1 MMRIFPVARYIT
13 TLLDEF
19 GGNKDFTRG
28 FQTDNN
34 KCLPC
39 ATHCSIN
46 YPVFYV
52 NSPHSIFVFCC
63 SLWDVDKVYQ
73 KLQIFSKKMASY
85 FTTISG
91 KSGSKSKLLLRV

>member
-1 MMRIFPVARYIT
+1 MMRIFPVARYVT

-19 GGNKDFTRG
+19 GRNKDFIQG

-34 KCLPC
+34 KHLPC

-46 YPVFYV
+46 YCVFYV
-52 NSPHSIFVFCC
+52 NSPHSIFGFCC

-91 KSGSKSKLLLRV
+91 RSGSKSKLLLRV